1 MNPRDFINKYLLPGT
16 TRLSEGAAKEDV
28 ARFLRSVFPV
38 TTEHSLIRI
47 GGDADGGYLV
57 PDDLSGIKTC
67 FSPGVSDYAG
77 FEEGLA
83 ARGIRSFMADYSVEG
98 PPVPNALFH
107 FEKKHLGTRN
117 DEAFTTLESWI
128 NRHAPHDSEM
138 ILQMDIEGA
147 EYAVLL
153 ATPPEVLRRFRIVI
167 IEFHGLDSLA
177 ELRGLELL
185 GMSFEKLTRDFDIVH
200 SHVNNCAKVASYS
213 GFDLPQVMEFSL
225 LRKDRSKSRVPAKN
239 FPHPL
244 DRANAPG
251 KKDIRLPACW
261 HA

>member
-1 MNPRDFINKYLLPGT
+1 MNPRDFINRFLFPGP
-16 TRLSEGAAKEDV
+16 TRLCKGAAKDEV

-38 TTEHSLIRI
+38 TTEHALVRI

-98 PPVPNALFH
+98 PPVPYPLFH
-107 FEKKHLGTRN
+107 FEKKYLGTRD
-117 DEAFTTLESWI
+117 DEVFTTLGSWI
-128 NRHAPHDSEM
+128 SRHAPDDGEM

-147 EYAVLL
+147 EYGVLL
-153 ATPPEVLRRFRIVI
+153 ATAPEVLRRFRIAV
-167 IEFHGLDSLA
+167 IEFHGLETLA
-177 ELRGLELL
+177 ESRGLELL
-185 GMSFEKLTRDFDIVH
+185 GMSFEKLLADFDIVH
-200 SHVNNCAKVASYS
+200 SHVNNWAKVTSYS
-213 GFDLPQVMEFSL
+213 GFDLPQVMEFTF
-225 LRKDRSKSRVPAKN
+225 LRKDRSKSRTFAKD

-244 DRANAPG
+244 DRANAPHR
-251 KKDIRLPACW
+251 KDIRLPACW